1 MSSTWKYKYFIDV
14 VENKSFTKAGT
25 INYVSQTAISQ
36 NISSLEKSI
45 GGKLLNRGN
54 GEIIL
59 TEIGEVVY
67 KRAKEILS
75 LEQQMLREVEHIKNK
90 GMLLVGMDSAINK
103 RMWMMVENVY
113 ETYFPNLPIVFTKV
127 DCAMGA
133 LMLESRDLDVFVGYP
148 TEVLRRIP
156 AIEKKELCRQSV
168 GIYVGKQTTIPYGE
182 ISLNELKNHICYCAN
197 QYGISLQEEAEEYL
211 KGSCPIIETGN
222 VETMKLKVEFN
233 DGFAFVDR
241 DYFYRNDG
249 EIRDLKD
256 YEKEC
261 VLKMYYKADCNK
273 KTAFEFMK
281 KLREE
286 LK

>member
-1 MSSTWKYKYFIDV
+1 
-14 VENKSFTKAGT
+14 
-25 INYVSQTAISQ
+25 
-36 NISSLEKSI
+36 
-45 GGKLLNRGN
+45 
-54 GEIIL
+54 
-59 TEIGEVVY
+59 
-67 KRAKEILS
+67 
-75 LEQQMLREVEHIKNK
+75 MLFRSVEHIKNK

-182 ISLNELKNHICYCAN
+182 ISLNELKNHLCYCAN
-197 QYGISLQEEAEEYL
+197 QYGVSLQEEAEEYL

>member
-1 MSSTWKYKYFIDV
+1 M
-14 VENKSFTKAGT
+14 
-25 INYVSQTAISQ
+25 
-36 NISSLEKSI
+36 
-45 GGKLLNRGN
+45 
-54 GEIIL
+54 
-59 TEIGEVVY
+59 
-67 KRAKEILS
+67 
-75 LEQQMLREVEHIKNK
+75 
-90 GMLLVGMDSAINK
+90 
-103 RMWMMVENVY
+103 
-113 ETYFPNLPIVFTKV
+113 P
-127 DCAMGA
+127 
-133 LMLESRDLDVFVGYP
+133 
-148 TEVLRRIP
+148 
-156 AIEKKELCRQSV
+156 SV
-168 GIYVGKQTTIPYGE
+168 GRYIRWE
-182 ISLNELKNHICYCAN
+182 ADDLSLNELKNHLCYCAN
-197 QYGISLQEEAEEYL
+197 QYGVSLQEEAEEYL